1 MVLTEDEYREAKS
14 NSRLSNLFKLRNVT
28 KSYIIQCLADR
39 EIQRSINNLGQQ
51 SKAYGYNC
59 KVIHSPEMY
68 ADVEAVLCEGWDSI
82 NNKPCC
88 KPRILSHLSAGT
100 QDGQQLNKI
109 IELKSQI
116 TNLEKTIID
125 LKRENFRQCQK
136 NQQVKAPASEK
147 KNSFTVS
154 KVQSAR
160 IQQLEALVASRERAI
175 LAFEASNKRLERAL
189 INTLNGSNAYKGVSN
204 GSNEGNKTPSDAS
217 SLMNLQN
224 LLIST
229 GICLIVY
236 KKPELVH
243 WVSKKFVE
251 LSRIIS
257 VYFLYSFI

>member
-1 MVLTEDEYREAKS
+1 MHE
-14 NSRLSNLFKLRNVT
+14 
-28 KSYIIQCLADR
+28 Q
-39 EIQRSINNLGQQ
+39 
-51 SKAYGYNC
+51 
-59 KVIHSPEMY
+59 
-68 ADVEAVLCEGWDSI
+68 VEAVLCEGWDST

-88 KPRILSHLSAGT
+88 KPRILPHLSAEIT
-100 QDGQQLNKI
+100 QDDQQLNKI
-109 IELKSQI
+109 LELKSQI
-116 TNLEKTIID
+116 TNLEKTIVD

-136 NQQVKAPASEK
+136 NQQA
-147 KNSFTVS
+147 NSFVS

-160 IQQLEALVASRERAI
+160 IQQLEALVASRDRAI

-189 INTLNGSNAYKGVSN
+189 KNTLNGYNAYMGVSN
-204 GSNEGNKTPSDAS
+204 RSNEGNKTPTDAS

-236 KKPELVH
+236 KKPELIH